1 MKFVAFFAAALVAAA
16 CVPVSAAPP
25 ATPPSVYANAA
36 FAGPLD
42 AGLRAFYARDFS
54 TARTQFE
61 AALTVAPE
69 NSLALAFL
77 NATAAQTPGA
87 LDALIATEENRLV
100 ADPHGYR
107 TQLQLGFSYLFA
119 SAQGRD
125 RTADA
130 RDAFTAAVAMQPAA
144 PGAHVGLG
152 ILREDERSANRA
164 KVEFLTA
171 LAADSSDVLAREYL
185 ATIYQVDLKD
195 PQRALS
201 YAIAVPN
208 VVPEYADIDFHIASA
223 LHDLRQTQP
232 AIEYATRGLAI
243 DVGHVGEAG
252 QHGYTLLARIYLDAK
267 RPDDARRV
275 LPRVDLSRRRHRLCA
290 DAAGARRR
298 GRPPE
303 MTSTEL
309 VDDKRCFACGPDNPD
324 GLHLHFEPDG
334 EAGARSDVTLPPRMQ
349 GYRDIA
355 HGGIVMMLLDEGM
368 AHACRFAGEKAV
380 TAACEVRFRKA
391 VPLGVHLQIR
401 GRVKDRRR
409 NVLFV
414 EASVTFG
421 DGTVLAT
428 ADGTFVSSGRL

>member
-1 MKFVAFFAAALVAAA
+1 MKPFLLLGAVIVAWTCA
-16 CVPVSAAPP
+16 PVSAAAP
-25 ATPPSVYANAA
+25 APASVYANAA
-36 FAGPLD
+36 FAAPLD
-42 AGLRAFYARDFS
+42 AGLRAFYARDFI

-61 AALTVAPE
+61 TALTAAPE
-69 NSLALAFL
+69 NALALAFL

-87 LDALIATEENRLV
+87 LDALIATEENRLIT
-100 ADPHGYR
+100 DPRGYR

-119 SAQGRD
+119 SAEGRD
-125 RTADA
+125 RTGDA
-130 RDAFTAAVAMQPAA
+130 RDAFNAAVAAQPGA

-171 LAADSSDVLAREYL
+171 LDADPSDVLAREYL

-267 RPDDARRV
+267 RLDDARRV
-275 LPRVDLSRRRHRLCA
+275 LRASISAGVDVAYAQTLLARVD
-290 DAAGARRR
+290 AGDYA
-298 GRPPE
+298 
-303 MTSTEL
+303 
-309 VDDKRCFACGPDNPD
+309 K
-324 GLHLHFEPDG
+324 
-334 EAGARSDVTLPPRMQ
+334 
-349 GYRDIA
+349 
-355 HGGIVMMLLDEGM
+355 
-368 AHACRFAGEKAV
+368 
-380 TAACEVRFRKA
+380 
-391 VPLGVHLQIR
+391 
-401 GRVKDRRR
+401 
-409 NVLFV
+409 
-414 EASVTFG
+414 
-421 DGTVLAT
+421 
-428 ADGTFVSSGRL
+428 